1 MKRFGL
7 ILLIL
12 TTLSPLLSSECY
24 ARKIG
29 FKVKGS
35 GVEKSEK
42 KQEKKVVSVNI
53 EAQDIEPADTIGE
66 MTEGS
71 FMVASFCENCN
82 NGYRLDQVVFSGFD
96 KTLRSSK
103 ESFFIINNT
112 DRTLTGVTLYID
124 YRTPDGRQLTK
135 RFLKLTCA
143 IPPGETRKAD
153 IPTFDTQHSFYYADS
168 ERPKRGGNPF
178 TVTFDPVALYLR
190 F

>member
-1 MKRFGL
+1 MSRLRL
-7 ILLIL
+7 ILLVLFAVIL
-12 TTLSPLLSSECY
+12 SCECNS
-24 ARKIG
+24 RKIG
-29 FKVKGS
+29 FKVKGK

-42 KQEKKVVSVNI
+42 ISVKKATPINI
-53 EAQDIEPADTIGE
+53 EAKDIEPADTIGE
-66 MTEGS
+66 MVEGS

-82 NGYRLDQVVFSGFD
+82 NGYRLDQVVFTGFD
-96 KTLRSSK
+96 KTLKNSK

-112 DRTLTGVTLYID
+112 DRVLTGVTLYID

-135 RFLKLTCA
+135 RFLKLSCS

-153 IPTFDTQHSFYYADS
+153 IPTFDTQRSFYYIDS

-178 TVTFDPVALYLR
+178 NVKFDPVAFYLQ